1 MNGAL
6 PEAWAE
12 QTSYENVATTC
23 PNCRRACILNRRS
36 DLETC
41 TPVAG
46 KEVACTE
53 CGLSFWLMGDT
64 INAGYESLLFDC
76 ADLLRTKRYMLAVVG
91 ACQSYEMFFGL
102 YLLVELVHKPWG
114 AECRTEPWPS
124 IESLN
129 DMSRALRRSVQRL
142 PFDRMRAR
150 FLRQAISHSPPKNL
164 HDAQGVIDSFKR
176 SKPWRRPT
184 PGEIKAA
191 PVGKGLK
198 RLLLGVANTEVNK
211 LRNRVV
217 HKEGYRPSRDEAESA
232 VDEARS
238 LLFPLGAKLDL
249 REDVNWYTGRPA
261 EREAGRR

>member
-1 MNGAL
+1 MNGVL
-6 PEAWAE
+6 PKAWAK

-64 INAGYESLLFDC
+64 VNAGYESLLFDC

-102 YLLVELVHKPWG
+102 YLLVELVYVPWG
-114 AECRTEPWPS
+114 MECQTEPWPS

-129 DMSRALRRSVQRL
+129 DMSKALRTEVERL
-142 PFDRMRAR
+142 PFDGMRTR
-150 FLRQAISHSPPKNL
+150 FLRHAISHAPPQNL
-164 HDAQGVIDSFKR
+164 RHARGVISSLRR
-176 SKPWRRPT
+176 SKHWHRPT
-184 PGEIKAA
+184 PGEIAAA

-198 RLLLGVANTEVNK
+198 RLLLGVASTDVNK
-211 LRNRVV
+211 LRNKVV
-217 HKEGYRPSRDEAESA
+217 HKEGYRPSRDEAETA

-238 LLFPLGAKLDL
+238 LLFPLGTELDL

-261 EREAGRR
+261 EQEAERR